1 MTSPAAELASRLAQD
16 AEAVC
21 RVYLSNGR
29 RHGRYWLVGDV
40 HNSKGS
46 SLYVCL
52 TGSTTGR
59 GAAGNWT
66 DAATGEHGDLLD
78 LIRLNRGLGSLREA
92 LAEARAFLRLP
103 REEPAPQTGQ
113 PPAPVGSPEAVRR
126 LWARSQPLAGTLG
139 DVYLRA
145 RGIVDAGELPALRFH
160 PACWY
165 RPDAETPRQIWP
177 ALIASITDE
186 SGTVTG
192 IQRTWLSRDGSAKAP
207 VDTPRRAMGHL
218 LGNGVRFG
226 LAHDVVAVGEGIETM
241 LALRMALPSLPMIA
255 ALSATH
261 LAALSFPPRLCRLYI
276 ARDNDA
282 AGRAAVRRLTDR
294 ASAAGIAAQVLTPAT
309 NDFNTDL
316 ARIGI
321 TALRARLACQL
332 VTADASHLPPTRTP
346 GGD

>member
-1 MTSPAAELASRLAQD
+1 MTRSAAELAGRLAQD

-29 RHGRYWLVGDV
+29 RQGRYWLIGDV
-40 HNSKGS
+40 RNTQGR

-52 TGSTTGR
+52 TGSTAGR
-59 GAAGNWT
+59 GTAGNWT
-66 DAATGEHGDLLD
+66 DASTGEYGDLLD

-92 LAEARAFLRLP
+92 LAEARTFLRLP
-103 REEPAPQTGQ
+103 RPEFVPRTAGPS
-113 PPAPVGSPEAVRR
+113 APVGSPEAAQR

-145 RGIVDAGELPALRFH
+145 RGIAGAGAQPALRFH

-165 RPDAETPRQIWP
+165 RPDARTPRQIWP
-177 ALIASITDE
+177 ALIAAVTDE
-186 SGTVTG
+186 SGAVTG
-192 IQRTWLSRDGSAKAP
+192 IQRTWLSRDGGAKAP

-226 LAHDVVAVGEGIETM
+226 PDHDVLAAGEGIETM
-241 LALRMALPSLPMIA
+241 LALRMALPSLPIVA
-255 ALSATH
+255 ALSANH
-261 LAALSFPPRLCRLYI
+261 LAALSFPPGLRRLYI

-282 AGRAAVRRLTDR
+282 AGRAAVQRLTSP
-294 ASAAGIAAQVLTPAT
+294 AAAAGIAAHVLSPAA

-316 ARIGI
+316 ARLGI
-321 TALRARLACQL
+321 AALRARLAGQL
-332 VTADASHLPPTRTP
+332 AAEDAGHLPIP
-346 GGD
+346 